1 MDPIVLTSLTV
12 SLIAISVIFTVLII
26 LIFTIKLLVYVLPY
40 QEPPA
45 TKSSAQ
51 ASPQHSSASTNT
63 VTPDIISAI
72 TAVMA
77 THLGKSPQ
85 EFYISQISPK

>member
-40 QEPPA
+40 QEPPV
-45 TKSSAQ
+45 TKSSAHV
-51 ASPQHSSASTNT
+51 SPQHSSAST

-77 THLGKSPQ
+77 THMGKSPQ
-85 EFYISQISPK
+85 EFHITQITPK